1 MRRAGHRRLW
11 TVATALSLAVAA
23 HAQERYDSRLESR
36 MVTLSDTRSG
46 RVLISPSRQ
55 TIIHSTP
62 LKSEARIS
70 PQDDGFDLE
79 VTLTNTGAGPEPLGT
94 ICIPGIRFG
103 RVVTTRDF
111 RLDGRA
117 ETVDHRDR
125 DFKGVEQ
132 DYPSRAYS
140 PVFVVADESAA
151 IGVSV
156 LYPVLDYNHE
166 VRLQLVSP
174 GGLYASTGRSWQL
187 DMQLLGTLPA
197 GQKRQYVVTLRCA
210 SPGEWIDTL
219 EPYREFFQT
228 AYGQP
233 QYRPDTRPVF
243 GCDPSEPAPPPRPA
257 PPETVGWGA
266 YSQFLKDRFNGGYSR
281 VMLWNAAGRSPKP
294 AFRFMS
300 GMNDVLPMR
309 SSMAAIKSLA
319 AQHRGVGYWWGAS
332 LRPDES
338 RVIDPNNKSDVK
350 RALAELDLA
359 VAMGAT
365 HVGLGEFTGLSP
377 RDGFRWV
384 QAMRQHAPRLAF
396 IPERPGSAG
405 ADIFHLLGPA
415 WTTCDNVGQAHA
427 LADLL
432 IPGHET
438 WCAVSDAALQK
449 SLGHPPSPAERAA
462 EVQRIADLGYTPVVF
477 DDALQP
483 PAAEPQA
490 LIMPPPPAAEEGPI
504 APAPAAQSDGRRPKL
519 RFSSPHFR
527 RTQIDAAVDR
537 VKISTYAKSKTKP
550 LPRDARAL
558 AEEDP

>member
-1 MRRAGHRRLW
+1 MRRAGHRGGIASAAAL
-11 TVATALSLAVAA
+11 ALSVAA
-23 HAQERYDSRLESR
+23 HAQERYDSRMESR
-36 MVTLSDTRSG
+36 MLTLSSVQSG
-46 RVLISPSRQ
+46 RVVISPSRQ
-55 TIIHSTP
+55 TVVHSTP
-62 LKSEARIS
+62 LKSEVRLS

-79 VTLTNTGAGPEPLGT
+79 ITLTNAGAGPEPLGT
-94 ICIPGIRFG
+94 ISIPGIRFG

-140 PVFVVADESAA
+140 PVFVVADDTTA

-166 VRLQLVSP
+166 VRMQLVSP

-187 DMQLLGTLPA
+187 DMHLMGTLPA

-219 EPYREFFQT
+219 EPYREFFQS

-243 GCDPSEPAPPPRPA
+243 GCDPSEPAPLPRPA
-257 PPETVGWGA
+257 PPETVGWAA
-266 YSQFLKDRFNGGYSR
+266 YAQFLKDRFSSGYSR
-281 VMLWNAAGRSPKP
+281 VMLWNAAGLTPRP
-294 AFRFMS
+294 AFAFMS
-300 GMNDVLPMR
+300 RMNEVLPMR
-309 SSMAAIKSLA
+309 SSVQAMKSLA

-332 LRPDES
+332 LRPEEG
-338 RVIDPNNKSDVK
+338 RAIDPNNKADVK

-365 HVGLGEFTGLSP
+365 HIGLGEFAGLSP

-384 QAMRQHAPRLAF
+384 QAMRQHAPRLTF

-415 WTTCDNVGQAHA
+415 WTTCDNVGQPHV

-449 SLGHPPSPAERAA
+449 SLGHAPSPAERAA
-462 EVQRIADLGYTPVVF
+462 EVQRIAELGYTPVVF
-477 DDALQP
+477 DDAVQP
-483 PAAEPQA
+483 ALAEAPALVMPQQ
-490 LIMPPPPAAEEGPI
+490 PAAEEGPI
-504 APAPAAQSDGRRPKL
+504 APPPAAQSDGRRPKL

-550 LPRDARAL
+550 LPRDARAVV
-558 AEEDP
+558 EEDE